1 MGLMIEV
8 GMGLGVVVVVVVDV
22 GVDVEMD
29 VWTCVVKDVG
39 VELGVAVDLT
49 LRPACVA
56 AALITGL
63 GKRCIS
69 FVFVGLDV
77 GVNVEIVGLGVD
89 VDMAVCVPV
98 AVSMSVWISEGLDED
113 VAVVAREPTEPLLK
127 NPIREPV

>member
-29 VWTCVVKDVG
+29 VWTCVFKDVGVDVLVG

-49 LRPACVA
+49 PPPACVA
-56 AALITGL
+56 AALNTGL

-77 GVNVEIVGLGVD
+77 GVD
-89 VDMAVCVPV
+89 V
-98 AVSMSVWISEGLDED
+98 
-113 VAVVAREPTEPLLK
+113 
-127 NPIREPV
+127 